1 MQLLALIAKR
11 TLIGMVLL
19 LCLLYAG
26 DYVSVRYR
34 TSKNN
39 NPYEVVN
46 TTRYYAI
53 PQKDGKTE
61 FAPAPPMSQTC
72 VHSLFPHG
80 GSSPCWYVYG
90 HLQKR
95 INM

>member
-1 MQLLALIAKR
+1 MALIAKR
-11 TLIGMVLL
+11 ILIGMVIL

-26 DYVSVRYR
+26 DYLSVRM
-34 TSKNN
+34 SN
-39 NPYEVVN
+39 NPNLFEVVKTN
-46 TTRYYAI
+46 RYYAI

-61 FAPAPPMSQTC
+61 FEPAPPMSQTC

-80 GSSPCWYVYG
+80 GDSPCWYVYG